1 MKDCLFW
8 LSGIIGASAILIVLS
23 SVVSLY
29 FAYSN
34 YTLCMLVL
42 GVVVFLAAL
51 VLLRYARNHED

>member
-1 MKDCLFW
+1 MKHCLFW
-8 LSGIIGASAILIVLS
+8 LSGVIGVAAIMIVLS
-23 SVVSLY
+23 SAVSLY

-51 VLLRYARNHED
+51 VLLRYARSHRQ